1 MRRASLVLAVA
12 LSCAPVVVAQP
23 IEIVVPHE
31 TPNVKMP
38 RGDAARGIPMP
49 HGRLGREV
57 FRQRRRRLMEQMG
70 GDVAV
75 VFSAPGIGGSRRQNM
90 DFYYLTGLAY
100 EEGAALL
107 LAPEQPY
114 WNETLFLK
122 PVDPEVNR
130 WDGERDML
138 GRAVELGS
146 GFASVKRMNVLASTM
161 AAAVLNAKD
170 RKMIFLGPV
179 VGYTHDIPMAL
190 DVCQK
195 VTARIP
201 GSGIRLEHK
210 LLPRLR
216 QVHDDAELELMQRAI
231 DITGIALKTAMRQVR
246 AGMTEYELK
255 QMIENEFRRKGA
267 RRPAFSSIVGSGP
280 NGAVLHYRNDLRS
293 MNDGELVLCDVGAEF
308 ELYAA
313 DVTRTFPVSGTFT
326 PRQREVYEVVL
337 RAQQAGMDQ
346 CRPGA
351 RMREDIHMAAR
362 QVIEDAGYTDYFFH
376 GTSHFLGLE
385 VHDVGVADEPL
396 VAGTVIT
403 VEPGIYIAEEKM
415 GIRIEDDVLITEDG
429 YKVLSG
435 HIPRTVRDIEALMA
449 EGRR

>member
-1 MRRASLVLAVA
+1 MIGA
-12 LSCAPVVVAQP
+12 LSCASIVVAQP

-31 TPNVKMP
+31 TPDVKMP

-49 HGRLGREV
+49 HGQLGREV
-57 FRQRRRRLMEQMG
+57 FRERRRRLMEQMG

-75 VFSAPGIGGSRRQNM
+75 VFSAAKIGGSRRQDMN
-90 DFYYLTGLAY
+90 FYYLTGLAY
-100 EEGAALL
+100 EEGAAIL
-107 LAPEQPY
+107 LAPEQPL

-122 PVDPEVNR
+122 PVNPEVNR

-138 GRAVELGS
+138 GRAVELGT
-146 GFASVKRMNVLASTM
+146 GFASVKRMNALASSM
-161 AAAVLNAKD
+161 ARAVLNANN
-170 RKMIFLGPV
+170 RQMVFLGPV
-179 VGYTHDIPMAL
+179 VGYTADIPKAL

-201 GSGIRLEHK
+201 GSGIRLEHR

-231 DITGIALKTAMRQVR
+231 DITGIALETAMREVR
-246 AGMTEYELK
+246 AGMTEYDLK
-255 QMIENEFRRKGA
+255 QVIENEFRRKGA

-280 NGAVLHYRNDLRS
+280 NGAVLHYRNDFRTMS
-293 MNDGELVLCDVGAEF
+293 DGELVLCDVGAEF
-308 ELYAA
+308 EQYAA
-313 DVTRTFPVSGTFT
+313 DVTRTFPVSGRFT

-337 RAQQAGMDQ
+337 RAQQAGMDE

-351 RMREDIHMAAR
+351 RMREDIHTAAR
-362 QVIEDAGYTDYFFH
+362 RVIEDAGYTDYFFH
-376 GTSHFLGLE
+376 GTSHFLGLD
-385 VHDVGVADEPL
+385 VHDVGVHDEPL

-403 VEPGIYIAEEKM
+403 VEPGIYIAEEKL
-415 GIRIEDDVLITEDG
+415 GIRIEDDVLITENG

-435 HIPRTVRDIEALMA
+435 HIPRTVREIEALMA
-449 EGRR
+449 EGKR